1 MASKIEGYSVMLLL
15 LCFLHPFSKA
25 TDTISDSQFIRD
37 GMTLVSSSG
46 LFALGFFSPGKSN
59 KGYVGIWYNKL
70 PQQTVVWL
78 ANRNSPIQDRKGV
91 LTIKDGNLAIFHA
104 NEGAHMWST
113 NVSSTKYS
121 FAKLLDSGNLV
132 LYQKNHSHTRKII
145 WESFDY
151 PAHVWLPGMKHG
163 IDKRTGLNRGL
174 TSWKSPDD
182 PAPGEFVQLIDMTG
196 QPQFY
201 IYHQSRP
208 YCRGGPWSGEGI
220 AGVPEIPKSPY
231 FNLTFVNNENEMSLV
246 YTPYDPSAFHHFVLD
261 ELGVFQR
268 LTWVDRTKQWHMFWS
283 IPRDRCDV
291 YKQCGLNGM
300 CSSDSLLA
308 CKRLPGFEPK
318 SPRDWILRDGS
329 EGSEVSL
336 GLGLK
341 ECEKE
346 CLTNCSCTA
355 YAVADINQL
364 GIGCVV
370 WYGDL
375 KDIREYPDGGNDI
388 YIHVDA
394 VELANFKKHSGIF
407 STSKRSIIVLV
418 FGSTAAV
425 FGILFGSSKR
435 IKLIRNVK
443 MKGNKEKFHEFLAL
457 NDMLDSNLLE
467 DSEELIELLLFDL
480 DKITAATNN
489 FSDTNKLGEGG
500 FGAVYKG
507 QLTNGQDIA
516 VKRLSTNSGQGIE
529 EFKTEALLMSK
540 LQHRNL
546 VRLLGCCIQ
555 GKEKMLIYQHM
566 PNKSLDLLIFDQ
578 AKRPLLDWR
587 KRFHIILGIA
597 RGILYFHRDS
607 RFRII
612 HRDLNASNILLDAE
626 MNPKISDFGI
636 ARTFEGSETNLKT
649 NNVMGTYGYMPPE
662 YAIQGLFS
670 EKSDVYSF
678 GVLLLE
684 IISGKKNSGYYYEDP
699 SSNILGQAWDF
710 WREDKAHELIDPLM
724 ERNSYPVDDILRC
737 IQVGLLCVQGK
748 ASDRPTMA
756 TVVNLLGK
764 QATMP
769 PPKAPAYIMTNH
781 SSTSCSINKVTVTI
795 VQARE

>member
-1 MASKIEGYSVMLLL
+1 MEMDYAV
-15 LCFLHPFSKA
+15 
-25 TDTISDSQFIRD
+25 
-37 GMTLVSSSG
+37 
-46 LFALGFFSPGKSN
+46 KS
-59 KGYVGIWYNKL
+59 
-70 PQQTVVWL
+70 
-78 ANRNSPIQDRKGV
+78 
-91 LTIKDGNLAIFHA
+91 
-104 NEGAHMWST
+104 
-113 NVSSTKYS
+113 
-121 FAKLLDSGNLV
+121 
-132 LYQKNHSHTRKII
+132 
-145 WESFDY
+145 
-151 PAHVWLPGMKHG
+151 
-163 IDKRTGLNRGL
+163 
-174 TSWKSPDD
+174 
-182 PAPGEFVQLIDMTG
+182 
-196 QPQFY
+196 
-201 IYHQSRP
+201 
-208 YCRGGPWSGEGI
+208 
-220 AGVPEIPKSPY
+220 
-231 FNLTFVNNENEMSLV
+231 
-246 YTPYDPSAFHHFVLD
+246 
-261 ELGVFQR
+261 VFQR
-268 LTWVDRTKQWHMFWS
+268 LTWIDRTKQWHMFWS

-300 CSSDSLLA
+300 CSSDSLLS
-308 CKRLPGFEPK
+308 CKCLPGFEPK

-329 EGSEVSL
+329 EGCVRKRILECGKGEGFLKLEHVKIPDTSTAQVSI

-388 YIHVDA
+388 YIHVDS
-394 VELANFKKHSGIF
+394 VELGEFLLTVFIDDLLEKWTNSKKHSGIF
-407 STSKRSIIVLV
+407 SNSKRSIIVLV
-418 FGSTAAV
+418 LGSTAAV

-435 IKLIRNVK
+435 IKLIGNVK

-467 DSEELIELLLFDL
+467 DSEEHIGLLLFDL

-489 FSDTNKLGEGG
+489 FSNTNKLGEGG
-500 FGAVYKG
+500 FGTVYKG
-507 QLTNGQDIA
+507 QLTNGQDVAI
-516 VKRLSTNSGQGIE
+516 NNFNFHD
-529 EFKTEALLMSK
+529 FKA
-540 LQHRNL
+540 
-546 VRLLGCCIQ
+546 
-555 GKEKMLIYQHM
+555 
-566 PNKSLDLLIFDQ
+566 DQ

-587 KRFHIILGIA
+587 KRLHIIMRIA
-597 RGILYFHRDS
+597 RGILSFHRDS

-612 HRDLNASNILLDAE
+612 HRDLKASNILLDAE

-649 NNVMGTYGYMPPE
+649 NKWL
-662 YAIQGLFS
+662 YAT
-670 EKSDVYSF
+670 SF

-699 SSNILGQAWDF
+699 SSNNLGQAWDF
-710 WREDKAHELIDPLM
+710 WREGKALELIDPLM
-724 ERNSYPVDDILRC
+724 ERNSYPVDGILRC

-764 QATMP
+764 EAAMP
-769 PPKAPAYIMTNH
+769 PPKAPAYIMTDH
-781 SSTSCSINKVTVTI
+781 SSTTCSINNLTVTI